1 MMEDYH
7 GVGRELLGVAT
18 WLVAAVMGRA
28 LFVLREAHPGVR
40 ELWSKKTFLDLAMAV
55 PMGLMAHG
63 ICVYFGVQGWVEAS
77 AVSIAAYL
85 GPNIIDRY
93 FEKKIDR

>member
-1 MMEDYH
+1 MEDYH
-7 GVGRELLGVAT
+7 GIWRELAGVAT

-28 LFVLREAHPGVR
+28 LFVLREARAGTR
-40 ELWSKKTFLDLAMAV
+40 DIWSKKTLLDLSMAL

-63 ICVYFGVQGWVEAS
+63 VCVYFGIAGWVEAS
-77 AVSIAAYL
+77 AVSMAAYL

-93 FEKKIDR
+93 FERKLDK